1 MCISEKHDGLRASII
16 FFLHAMRKCYPF
28 TSLGLAATT
37 GLLLACWPL
46 EVMAANPDGALRVE
60 IITAY
65 NLVVD
70 SNAAP
75 RRPMRRN
82 RPTSG
87 RSSAMTGTR
96 R

>member
-1 MCISEKHDGLRASII
+1 M
-16 FFLHAMRKCYPF
+16 HAMRKRYLF
-28 TSLGLAATT
+28 TFYGIVAAA